1 MATAAIM
8 EVADITVVVIYFIL
22 VLAVGFFA
30 MWKAN
35 KSTVSGYFLAGRS
48 MNWAAVG
55 ASLFVSNIGSEH
67 FIGLAGSGAASGLS
81 VAAWELN
88 ALLLLQL
95 LGWIFI
101 PVYIQ
106 SGVYTMPEYLSKRF
120 GGNRL
125 KVYFAVLSLVVYIFT
140 KLSVDLYAGALFI
153 QESLGWNLYLS
164 IIILITMTAVLTVTG
179 GLVAVIYTD
188 TIQAFLMITGALC
201 LTGISLFKVG
211 GLEGVWT
218 KYMQATPNITAILL
232 SSPNL
237 TYSESC
243 HFHLQ
248 PKPDALK
255 IFRGPRDP
263 DLPWPAFLLGQTPA
277 SIWYWCADQVI
288 VQRVLAAKNIAHAK
302 GSTLMAGSLK
312 ILPMFIIVIPGMISR
327 IFFADELVCISPEHC
342 MEVCGSATGCSNVAY
357 PRLVMSVMPVGLRG
371 LMMAVMIAALMS
383 DLDSIFNSASTIFTL
398 DIYKMLR
405 KKASSRE
412 LVIVGRLFVVVMV
425 IISIAWVP
433 VIIEMQGGQMFY
445 YIQEVTD
452 YLTPPI
458 AALFLLGVLW
468 HRCNETGAFWGGL
481 VGFVLGALRL
491 ILALIYREPHCNQP
505 DERPSFIK
513 DVHFMY
519 VATVLFWVSALVT
532 VVVSL
537 CTPPPRKEQ
546 IKTTTLWGLNK
557 RKRLKEQEKEK
568 AGGDVHA
575 LKPLNHEIMNG
586 NGLLGK
592 EKCQDLPNKLNVIEA
607 NHENTQPSNSHA
619 VTVSDIETP
628 PPIQNDCTAWIS
640 DPKMV
645 EEKDRRGVRDEEDK
659 CCLGGEGGVKGGRC
673 VKALEWFCGIQ
684 KEPSEPQVM
693 KVQEQEKIVD
703 ELLYEPPRTRIIL
716 NIGLGVI
723 CSVGIF
729 LFIYFSL

>member
-1 MATAAIM
+1 
-8 EVADITVVVIYFIL
+8 
-22 VLAVGFFA
+22 
-30 MWKAN
+30 
-35 KSTVSGYFLAGRS
+35 

-67 FIGLAGSGAASGLS
+67 FIGLAGSGAASGFS

-95 LGWIFI
+95 LGWVFI

-106 SGVYTMPEYLSKRF
+106 SGVYTMPEYLSKRY
-120 GGNRL
+120 GGRRL
-125 KVYFAVLSLVVYIFT
+125 KVYFAALSLVLYIFT

-153 QESLGWNLYLS
+153 QESLGWNLYVS
-164 IIILITMTAVLTVTG
+164 IILLIAMTALLTVTG

-188 TIQAFLMITGALC
+188 TVQAFLMIAGALC

-211 GLEGVWT
+211 GLEGVRT
-218 KYMQATPNITAILL
+218 KYMLATPNITAILL

-237 TYSESC
+237 TLFESC
-243 HFHLQ
+243 HHHLS

-255 IFRGPRDP
+255 ILRGPKDQ
-263 DLPWPAFLLGQTPA
+263 DLPWPGFLLGQTPA

-302 GSTLMAGSLK
+302 GSTIMAGFLK

-327 IFFADELVCISPEHC
+327 ILFADELACISPEHC
-342 MEVCGSATGCSNVAY
+342 MEVCGSAAGCSNVAY

-405 KKASSRE
+405 KQVSSRE
-412 LVIVGRLFVVVMV
+412 LVIVGRFFVVFMV

-445 YIQEVTD
+445 YIQEVSD

-468 HRCNETGAFWGGL
+468 HRCNETGAFWGGM
-481 VGFVLGALRL
+481 VGFSLGALRL
-491 ILALIYREPHCNQP
+491 VLAFVYREPHCSEP

-513 DVHFMY
+513 NVHFMY
-519 VATVLFWVSALVT
+519 VAVFLFWVSALVT

-537 CTPPPRKEQ
+537 CTPPPRKDQ
-546 IKTTTLWGLNK
+546 IRTTTLWGLNE
-557 RKRLKEQEKEK
+557 RKRLKQQEKEK
-568 AGGDVHA
+568 TGEELTA
-575 LKPLNHEIMNG
+575 LKPLNHAILNG
-586 NGLLGK
+586 DSLLGK
-592 EKCQDLPNKLNVIEA
+592 EKCQDHTNKHNGIKA
-607 NHENTQPSNSHA
+607 SHDNAQPSNGH
-619 VTVSDIETP
+619 VITVSDMETQR
-628 PPIQNDCTAWIS
+628 PIQNGCHLQFP

-645 EEKDRRGVRDEEDK
+645 EEGEGRGVRDGEEEEEG
-659 CCLGGEGGVKGGRC
+659 CFGGGGAESGRC
-673 VKALEWFCGIQ
+673 TRALEWVCGFQ
-684 KEPSEPQVM
+684 EKPSKAQVIT
-693 KVQEQEKIVD
+693 VEEQEKIVD
-703 ELLYEPPRTRIIL
+703 ELLHEPPRTRIIL
-716 NIGLGVI
+716 NIGLVVI

>member
-1 MATAAIM
+1 MATAATM
-8 EVADITVVVIYFIL
+8 EVADIIIVAIYFIL
-22 VLAVGFFA
+22 VLVIGFLA

-35 KSTVSGYFLAGRS
+35 RSTVSGYFLAGRS

-106 SGVYTMPEYLSKRF
+106 SGVYTMPEYLSKRY
-120 GGNRL
+120 GGRRL
-125 KVYFAVLSLVVYIFT
+125 KVYFAMLSLVLYIFT

-164 IIILITMTAVLTVTG
+164 IIFLIAMTALLTVTG

-188 TIQAFLMITGALC
+188 TIQAFLMIVGALC
-201 LTGISLFKVG
+201 LTGISLVKVG
-211 GLEGVWT
+211 GLEGLRA

-237 TYSESC
+237 TYFESC
-243 HFHLQ
+243 HHHYN
-248 PKPDALK
+248 PKPHALK
-255 IFRGPRDP
+255 ILRGPRDP
-263 DLPWPAFLLGQTPA
+263 DLPWPGFLLGQTPA

-302 GSTLMAGSLK
+302 GSTLMAGCLK

-327 IFFADELVCISPEHC
+327 IFFADELACISPEHC
-342 MEVCGSATGCSNVAY
+342 MEVCGSAAGCSNMAY

-405 KKASSRE
+405 KQVSSRE
-412 LVIVGRLFVVVMV
+412 LVIVGKLFVVVMV

-445 YIQEVTD
+445 YIQEVSA

-468 HRCNETGAFWGGL
+468 HRCNETSAFWGGM
-481 VGFVLGALRL
+481 VGFILGASRL
-491 ILALIYREPHCNQP
+491 ILAFVYREPHCDQP

-519 VATVLFWVSALVT
+519 VAAILFWVSALVT

-546 IKTTTLWGLNK
+546 IRATTLWGLNK
-557 RKRLKEQEKEK
+557 RKRLKQQEKEK
-568 AGGDVHA
+568 VLEDINA
-575 LKPLNHEIMNG
+575 LKPLNHANG
-586 NGLLGK
+586 NTLLGK
-592 EKCQDLPNKLNVIEA
+592 EKWQDQPHECNGIDA
-607 NHENTQPSNSHA
+607 DHENAHPSIGHI
-619 VTVSDIETP
+619 SDVEDHH
-628 PPIQNDCTAWIS
+628 PIQNGCRSLIS
-640 DPKMV
+640 DTKMV
-645 EEKDRRGVRDEEDK
+645 EEGEERGEKDGEEEEE
-659 CCLGGEGGVKGGRC
+659 CCFGGGGGVESGRC
-673 VKALEWFCGIQ
+673 VKALEWFCGYHE
-684 KEPSEPQVM
+684 KPTKAQVIT
-693 KVQEQEKIVD
+693 VQEQERIVD
-703 ELLYEPPRTRIIL
+703 ELLHEPPQTRIIL
-716 NIGLGVI
+716 NVGLVVI

-729 LFIYFSL
+729 IFFYFSV

>member
-1 MATAAIM
+1 MAAAATM
-8 EVADITVVVIYFIL
+8 EVVDIIVVVIYFIL
-22 VLAVGFFA
+22 VLVIGFLA
-30 MWKAN
+30 MRKAN
-35 KSTVSGYFLAGRS
+35 QGTVSGYFLAGRS

-67 FIGLAGSGAASGLS
+67 FIGLAGSGAASGFS

-101 PVYIQ
+101 PVYIHC
-106 SGVYTMPEYLSKRF
+106 GVYTMPEYLSKRF

-125 KVYFAVLSLVVYIFT
+125 KVYFAALSLILYIFT

-164 IIILITMTAVLTVTG
+164 IIILITMTALLTVTG

-188 TIQAFLMITGALC
+188 TVQAFLMIAGALC
-201 LTGISLFKVG
+201 LTIISLVKVG
-211 GLEGVWT
+211 GLEGVRT
-218 KYMQATPNITAILL
+218 KYMQASPNITAILL

-243 HFHLQ
+243 HLHLH
-248 PKPDALK
+248 PKPNALK
-255 IFRGPRDP
+255 LLRGPRDP
-263 DLPWPAFLLGQTPA
+263 DLPWPGFLLGQTPA
-277 SIWYWCADQVI
+277 SIWYWCTDQVI

-302 GSTLMAGSLK
+302 GSTIMAGFLK

-327 IFFADELVCISPEHC
+327 IFFADELACISPEHC
-342 MEVCGSATGCSNVAY
+342 LEVCGSATGCSNVAY
-357 PRLVMSVMPVGLRG
+357 PRLVMSVMPTGLRG
-371 LMMAVMIAALMS
+371 LMMAVIIAALMS

-405 KKASSRE
+405 KQVSSRE
-412 LVIVGRLFVVVMV
+412 LVIVGRLFVVFMV
-425 IISIAWVP
+425 IASIAWVP
-433 VIIEMQGGQMFY
+433 VVIEMQGGQMFY

-452 YLTPPI
+452 YLTPPV
-458 AALFLLGVLW
+458 AAIFLLAVLW

-481 VGFVLGALRL
+481 VGFVLGAARL
-491 ILALIYREPHCNQP
+491 ILALVYRKPPCDQP

-519 VATVLFWVSALVT
+519 VAAILFWASALVT

-546 IKTTTLWGLNK
+546 IRSTTLWGLNK
-557 RKRLKEQEKEK
+557 RKGLKHDDHKK
-568 AGGDVHA
+568 AQPSNNHA
-575 LKPLNHEIMNG
+575 
-586 NGLLGK
+586 
-592 EKCQDLPNKLNVIEA
+592 IEA
-607 NHENTQPSNSHA
+607 N
-619 VTVSDIETP
+619 DIETHL
-628 PPIQNDCTAWIS
+628 PIHSPTS
-640 DPKMV
+640 DLKMV
-645 EEKDRRGVRDEEDK
+645 DGGEGRGMRVGKEEEGG
-659 CCLGGEGGVKGGRC
+659 CLGGGDGGVEGGRC
-673 VKALEWFCGIQ
+673 MKALVCLCGF
-684 KEPSEPQVM
+684 KEKPTKAQVVT
-693 KVQEQEKIVD
+693 VQEQEKIVD
-703 ELLYEPPRTRIIL
+703 ELLHEPPRTRILL
-716 NIGLGVI
+716 NIALVVI